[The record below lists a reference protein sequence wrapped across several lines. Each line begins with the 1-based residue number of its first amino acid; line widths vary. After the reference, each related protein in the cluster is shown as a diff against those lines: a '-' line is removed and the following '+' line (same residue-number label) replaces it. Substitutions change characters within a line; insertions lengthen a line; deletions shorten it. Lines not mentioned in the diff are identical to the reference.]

1 MTLELPELKGYL
13 RKKSRQDRWQRRYFE
28 ATTHYLT
35 YYKSRESEK
44 LLACI
49 DLWRTQNIE
58 LNADDPSKLEFSIG
72 IGEQSYLLKAET
84 ADEAQRWIK
93 GLRARQHRPEG
104 APSEVFSRRSE
115 QFDAESDASS
125 EYSSRR
131 PGYASSDTGSH
142 GNDRKQKQ
150 KQQQQYHTNY
160 TDSSA
165 NPIVPNANA
174 IAAGKYPMLKTDQSV
189 PKKSG
194 PADDNIDAACCA
206 PCKTM

>member
-1 MTLELPELKGYL
+1 MELPELKGYL

-35 YYKSRESEK
+35 YYKNRESEK

-58 LNADDPSKLEFSIG
+58 LNADDPAKLEFSIG

-104 APSEVFSRRSE
+104 APSEVFSLRSE
-115 QFDAESDASS
+115 RYDAESDASS
-125 EYSSRR
+125 EYGGGRR

-142 GNDRKQKQ
+142 GNDRKSKH
-150 KQQQQYHTNY
+150 QQPHHMIH
-160 TDSSA
+160 TDSSL

-174 IAAGKYPMLKTDQSV
+174 IAATSKYPMLKTDQSV
-189 PKKSG
+189 AKSSATDEG
-194 PADDNIDAACCA
+194 DVSTSCCVPA
-206 PCKTM
+206 CKSM